1 MIPLALGVSGGHM
14 NSRNIII
21 AAVAVLVGLI
31 AVYLGNAYFS
41 GVAERSE
48 QIAEKNK
55 MARIVVAMQDMS
67 FGTQVTQQN
76 VRLASWPADSVPL
89 GAFTSIQEAT
99 KNRVALRPIVIGEPV
114 LASKV
119 SGDGRATLSAN
130 LPAGML
136 AFTVS
141 ISADSGVGGYVR
153 PGDIVDVLL
162 TRKMPGE
169 GAQGD
174 DKMTDVVLQ
183 AVPVL
188 GIDLVS
194 DDKQTKPEV
203 GKTATLQ
210 VTTIQAQKLALASK
224 IGALDLALRNVVD
237 QVPGSARTVIPRDL
251 TAGNYFIRA
260 RNTSAPAGSA
270 PASRAMAGAA
280 ARIPTGVFA
289 PARTGPSMTVV
300 RGVNPTEYEVR
311 RGF

>member
-1 MIPLALGVSGGHM
+1 M

-41 GVAERSE
+41 GVAERNE
-48 QIAEKNK
+48 QIAEKAK
-55 MARIVVAMQDMS
+55 MSRIVVAMQDMS
-67 FGTQVTQQN
+67 FGTQVSPQN
-76 VRLASWPADSVPL
+76 VRLANWPADSVPQ
-89 GAFTSIQEAT
+89 GAFTSVEEAT
-99 KNRVALRPIVIGEPV
+99 KNRVALRPIVIGEPI

-136 AFTVS
+136 AFTIP

-162 TRKMPGE
+162 TRQIPGE
-169 GAQGD
+169 GSQGY

-194 DDKQTKPEV
+194 DDKQTTPAI

-210 VTTIQAQKLALASK
+210 VSTMQAQKLALATK
-224 IGALDLALRNVVD
+224 IGALDLALRNVAD
-237 QVPGSARTVIPRDL
+237 QVQGGVRTVIPRDL
-251 TAGNYFIRA
+251 TAGSYFIRA
-260 RNTSAPAGSA
+260 RNTSAPAAAA
-270 PASRAMAGAA
+270 PAARAMMGAA

-300 RGVNPTEYEVR
+300 RGINPTQYEVR

>member
-1 MIPLALGVSGGHM
+1 M

-41 GVAERSE
+41 GVAERNE
-48 QIAEKNK
+48 QIAEKAK
-55 MARIVVAMQDMS
+55 MSRIVVAMQDMS
-67 FGTQVTQQN
+67 FGTQVSPQN
-76 VRLASWPADSVPL
+76 VRLANWPADSVPQ
-89 GAFTSIQEAT
+89 GAFTSVEEAT
-99 KNRVALRPIVIGEPV
+99 KNRVALRPIVIGEPI

-136 AFTVS
+136 AFTVA

-162 TRKMPGE
+162 TRQIPGE
-169 GAQGD
+169 GSQGY

-188 GIDLVS
+188 GIDLIS
-194 DDKQTKPEV
+194 DDKQTTPAV

-210 VTTIQAQKLALASK
+210 VTTMQAQKLALATK
-224 IGALDLALRNVVD
+224 IGQLDLALRNVAD
-237 QVPGSARTVIPRDL
+237 QVQGGVRTVIPRDL
-251 TAGNYFIRA
+251 TASSYFIRA
-260 RNTSAPAGSA
+260 RNTAAPAAAA
-270 PASRAMAGAA
+270 PAARAMMGAA

-300 RGVNPTEYEVR
+300 RGINPTQYEVR